1 MKPKNRIVSNR
12 IVRHFRIRK
21 RVAGAGVRPRLCV
34 FRSHQHLEAQIIDD
48 FEQKTL
54 IGTSTRSEEF
64 KKAAG
69 LKSFSNVKAAVEFG
83 KFVAKKAKA
92 SGIEKVVF
100 DRAGY
105 LYHGR
110 VKAFADAAREG
121 GLSF

>member
-1 MKPKNRIVSNR
+1 MKRKVRVTSNR
-12 IVRHFRIRK
+12 IARHFRVRK
-21 RVAGAGVRPRLCV
+21 KVAGHGARPRLCV
-34 FRSHQHLEAQIIDD
+34 FRSHLHLEAQIIDD

-54 IGTSTRSEEF
+54 FGISTKSEEF
-64 KKAAG
+64 QKESG
-69 LKSFSNVKAAVEFG
+69 LKAYSNVKAAVAFG
-83 KFVAKKAKA
+83 KYVAKKAKA
-92 SGIEKVVF
+92 SGIDKVVF

>member
-1 MKPKNRIVSNR
+1 MKTKTKLHSNR

-21 RVAGAGVRPRLCV
+21 RVAGYNQRPRLCV

-54 IGTSTRSEEF
+54 VGASTKSEDF
-64 KKAAG
+64 KKESG
-69 LKSFSNVKAAVEFG
+69 LKTYSNVKAAVAFG

-105 LYHGR
+105 QYHGR